1 MLVNEIIPFTQ
12 NYTFKIKIIKTTS
25 KYIMV
30 GVVDITKQKAATNSY
45 GSSNAVAYYFTNGYK
60 YPNMGVEGAGAA
72 QG

>member
-45 GSSNAVAYYFTNGYK
+45 VTNGYK

>member
-1 MLVNEIIPFTQ
+1 
-12 NYTFKIKIIKTTS
+12 
-25 KYIMV
+25 MV